1 MIKLLGI
8 KNIKEVKTNE
18 IVSKNIKVA
27 LATLSKRRSC
37 VEKDARRELLTGVLQ
52 KNNCFK
58 LFDGKDYSNI
68 KDNKKN
74 FIKL

>member
-1 MIKLLGI
+1 MLKQKYVKDVIKLLGI

-27 LATLSKRRSC
+27 LATLSKIRSC

-52 KNNCFK
+52 KE
-58 LFDGKDYSNI
+58 LLQVI
-68 KDNKKN
+68 
-74 FIKL
+74 